1 MRENQNKTKT
11 CDFFLLSSLDNEDG
25 KSVIVY
31 KFSQKWRCMPSFGI
45 WLGTMPELDT
55 NSFCSWKEGGW
66 PTSLRHK
73 TATNLISLRLRFRGN
88 CLSTLHPNLVSS
100 PIKGILEILNL
111 TPPVHSDGYF
121 GMDGLCQIKTQVQVR
136 FHKYQYFC
144 RFELE
149 NMSIYEILP
158 ALDLTQSV
166 YAKISIGVHRG
177 VKFKISRIPL
187 IGLETRLGWRT
198 DRKFLRSPNL
208 NEITTN

>member
-11 CDFFLLSSLDNEDG
+11 CDFVLLSSLDNEDG

-111 TPPVHSDGYF
+111 DILAWTDCVRSR
-121 GMDGLCQIKTQVQVR
+121 LKSQVQVR

-208 NEITTN
+208 NEITTNQIK